1 MNSQDANN
9 GSSSSGGGQSSS
21 ARNGHG
27 RYNHESRHYT
37 PMYQRAANM
46 SGRDGSGAML
56 TGTNQ
61 TYRPRYG
68 SRSNAPGA
76 MNSLELVPNSYPNQY
91 ILVPNSGVIG
101 GAQQVPPF
109 MAGQTDQMSQC
120 QYFPPGVYPGIA
132 STMVPNGYSSWPYM
146 VNYDV
151 QDRQNAWS
159 SVDGQRSPQ
168 TDSAGMY
175 YPMNYVPSSLEG
187 AGTTAY
193 TFGPMLGALPVP
205 GALPGALPAL
215 QMMKTTNGYVVQD
228 MEALTQQEPAIPRAV
243 PAMWTNPSEMT
254 LAKCL
259 ENREGITNVYIRGF
273 LPETTDEMLHSYA
286 ARFGGIERCKA
297 IVDLETSLC
306 KGFGFVQ
313 YYNFEACENAIRGFF
328 YLGYQASFAQK
339 SRNSRLKDLE
349 DRTSTNIYCTNIPI
363 DWTEADLRRHFEPYH
378 VVSEKISRDEKT
390 GVSKEV
396 GFARFE
402 TREIAELVLSE
413 FHNAPSAGDVKLL
426 LRFADTKA
434 QKVLKQQSNERRAY
448 RAGEYNYSV
457 EVVQASTTPSPTLQR
472 LQQHAR
478 HLTPNSAASFG
489 SPAGTGPEWTPAT
502 SLSPYVQKHAPGNV
516 RQNSLSS
523 RSLNA
528 LENATP
534 QRRPI
539 LGRRS
544 LTDIS
549 GVSSK
554 TARAPSVGDEPR
566 SYMSSPLKENIK
578 AGSMSPVPS
587 RMEFCIP
594 SPRSCT

>member
-21 ARNGHG
+21 ARNSHG
-27 RYNHESRHYT
+27 RYNHESRQYT
-37 PMYQRAANM
+37 PVYQRAANLP
-46 SGRDGSGAML
+46 GRDGSGAML

-61 TYRPRYG
+61 NYRPRYG

-76 MNSLELVPNSYPNQY
+76 MNNLELVPNSYPSQY

-101 GAQQVPPF
+101 GAQQVPSF

-132 STMVPNGYSSWPYM
+132 STMVPNGYPSWPYM

-175 YPMNYVPSSLEG
+175 YPMNYVPPGLDG
-187 AGTTAY
+187 AGTTAF
-193 TFGPMLGALPVP
+193 TFGPMFGALPMP

-306 KGFGFVQ
+306 KG
-313 YYNFEACENAIRGFF
+313 YDHPWMN
-328 YLGYQASFAQK
+328 
-339 SRNSRLKDLE
+339 
-349 DRTSTNIYCTNIPI
+349 
-363 DWTEADLRRHFEPYH
+363 
-378 VVSEKISRDEKT
+378 
-390 GVSKEV
+390 
-396 GFARFE
+396 
-402 TREIAELVLSE
+402 
-413 FHNAPSAGDVKLL
+413 
-426 LRFADTKA
+426 
-434 QKVLKQQSNERRAY
+434 
-448 RAGEYNYSV
+448 
-457 EVVQASTTPSPTLQR
+457 
-472 LQQHAR
+472 
-478 HLTPNSAASFG
+478 
-489 SPAGTGPEWTPAT
+489 
-502 SLSPYVQKHAPGNV
+502 NV
-516 RQNSLSS
+516 R
-523 RSLNA
+523 
-528 LENATP
+528 
-534 QRRPI
+534 I
-539 LGRRS
+539 L
-544 LTDIS
+544 LTRI
-549 GVSSK
+549 
-554 TARAPSVGDEPR
+554 
-566 SYMSSPLKENIK
+566 
-578 AGSMSPVPS
+578 
-587 RMEFCIP
+587 
-594 SPRSCT
+594 